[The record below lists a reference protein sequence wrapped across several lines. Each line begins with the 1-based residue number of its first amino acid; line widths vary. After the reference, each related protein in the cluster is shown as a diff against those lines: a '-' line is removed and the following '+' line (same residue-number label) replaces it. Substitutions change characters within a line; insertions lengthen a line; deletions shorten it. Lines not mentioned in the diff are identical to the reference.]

1 MQSQLNNPP
10 QANSA
15 YDACWRRIGVQGDS
29 SCPRLTEA
37 VHCRNCPVFSAAG
50 QQLFQREAPSQYLE
64 EWTQR
69 IAEVGAVTASE
80 ELSVII
86 FRIGAEWLAFD
97 THAVVEVVELRPIHR
112 VPHRTDR
119 LLLGL
124 ANIRG
129 ELLLCVSLRE
139 LLGIEETSPHPDHLP
154 TNLRSV
160 PGEGTFGMGSESI
173 SSPVAKQRLLVVEQE
188 QTRWVF
194 PVDEVDGVYRTQAN
208 TFEDLPHT
216 VDRSV
221 KFYSRAI
228 FAHRN
233 RKVGILSQ
241 ERIFQALEKTIR

>member
-1 MQSQLNNPP
+1 MMQFEVNKPP
-10 QANSA
+10 QQNIV
-15 YDACWRRIGVQGDS
+15 YDACWRRIGVQGDG
-29 SCPRLTEA
+29 SCPRLTQA
-37 VHCRNCPVFSAAG
+37 VHCRYCPVFSAAS
-50 QQLFQREAPSQYLE
+50 QQLFDREAPSDYLE

-80 ELSVII
+80 ELSVIL

-129 ELLLCVSLRE
+129 ELHLCVSLRE
-139 LLGIEETSPHPDHLP
+139 LLGIEENNPHPCPLP
-154 TNLRSV
+154 KV
-160 PGEGTFGMGSESI
+160 EGTFEIRSKSI
-173 SSPVAKQRLLVVEQE
+173 SSPVAKERLLVVEQE

-194 PVDEVDGVYRTQAN
+194 PVDEVDGVYRTCTK

-216 VDRSV
+216 VEKSI
-221 KFYSRAI
+221 KFYCRAI
-228 FAHRN
+228 FSHRN
-233 RKVGILSQ
+233 RKVGMIAQ

>member
-1 MQSQLNNPP
+1 MTQSQVNKLP
-10 QANSA
+10 QENVA

-37 VHCRNCPVFSAAG
+37 VHCRNCPVFSAAS

-64 EWTQR
+64 EWTQG
-69 IAEVGAVTASE
+69 IAEAGAITASE
-80 ELSVII
+80 ELSVIV

-97 THAVVEVVELRPIHR
+97 THAVVEVVEMRPIHR
-112 VPHRTDR
+112 VPHRTDK

-139 LLGIEETSPHPDHLP
+139 LLGIEENSPHPNPLP
-154 TNLRSV
+154 K
-160 PGEGTFGMGSESI
+160 GEGTIGIGFKSV
-173 SSPVAKQRLLVVEQE
+173 SSPVAKERLMVVEQE

-194 PVDEVDGVYRTQAN
+194 PVDEVDGVYRTQAQA
-208 TFEDLPHT
+208 FEDLPHT

-228 FAHRN
+228 FSHRN
-233 RKVGILSQ
+233 RKVGMLSQ

>member
-1 MQSQLNNPP
+1 MMQFPVNKLP
-10 QANSA
+10 QENSA

-29 SCPRLTEA
+29 SCPRLTQA
-37 VHCRNCPVFSAAG
+37 VHCRNCPVFSAAS

-69 IAEVGAVTASE
+69 IAEVGATTASE
-80 ELSVII
+80 ELSVIL

-112 VPHRTDR
+112 VPHSTDKF
-119 LLLGL
+119 LLGL

-139 LLGIEETSPHPDHLP
+139 LLGIEETREEPHDK
-154 TNLRSV
+154 
-160 PGEGTFGMGSESI
+160 SI
-173 SSPVAKQRLLVVEQE
+173 SSPVAKERLLVVEQE

-194 PVDEVDGVYRTQAN
+194 PVDEVDGVYRVQAQ

-216 VDRSV
+216 VERSI

-233 RKVGILSQ
+233 RKVGMLSQ